1 MLRHMR
7 KCLQKVFT
15 FIFTLIFSFVLML
28 ALTFVITVFLYAQ
41 VTTKPDFDIKAYMGK
56 WYESEKYPN
65 SFQKGDCGFAQ
76 YVLQDDGTVAVNNTE
91 RKPDGSRGTAIGQ
104 VRTNY
109 ELH

>member
-1 MLRHMR
+1 M
-7 KCLQKVFT
+7 KV
-15 FIFTLIFSFVLML
+15 LIFFVH
-28 ALTFVITVFLYAQ
+28 AQ

-104 VRTNY
+104 VRTNC
-109 ELH
+109 ELHLFVAITVGQGQ